1 MYTKRIISILVALG
15 LLAVS
20 SVPVFADDTTNA
32 GTSDTTDTTPATDPS
47 TTGTNNGTNTGTNTD
62 PGTPVAPETGSTVVP
77 KDKPFKKI
85 KAKEVDLV
93 CMQTAVEK
101 RDNAIIA
108 GLDTYY
114 TNVKAALVAR
124 RDALKAAWG
133 MTDRKARQEAI
144 RKAWNDFKGTWK
156 KERRALDIARK
167 KAWKE
172 FNKDKRACN
181 GQGEGED
188 QGNDSNL

>member
-15 LLAVS
+15 VLAVG

-32 GTSDTTDTTPATDPS
+32 GTSN
-47 TTGTNNGTNTGTNTD
+47 TTGTATTTTSTDTSTAGTNSGTNTSTD
-62 PGTPVAPETGSTVVP
+62 TGVTEKPDHKTEKEVKMKE
-77 KDKPFKKI
+77 KD
-85 KAKEVDLV
+85 VDLV

-101 RDNAIIA
+101 RDNAIIIA
-108 GLDTYY
+108 LDTYY

-133 MTDRKARQEAI
+133 MTDRKARKEAI
-144 RKAWNDFKGTWK
+144 RNAWDAFKGTWK
-156 KERRALDIARK
+156 KERRALDVGRK
-167 KAWKE
+167 AAWKE

>member
-32 GTSDTTDTTPATDPS
+32 GTSNTTGTATTTDTATPNTDPA
-47 TTGTNNGTNTGTNTD
+47 NTGTNTD
-62 PGTPVAPETGSTVVP
+62 PGTPVTPGTSSTVVP
-77 KDKPFKKI
+77 KDKPFKEI

-188 QGNDSNL
+188 QGNDANL